1 MENKNEVTL
10 TTSQFFDMLKNQKL
24 YSLKQEIMDSLI
36 NELKIQKV
44 KADNLEQMILSQKL
58 DFLIDITEKE
68 KVLFE
73 KGFTEFIWHNDLT
86 RYITSVT
93 PNPPVILDLEYYE
106 RIIPDA
112 NMADILAA
120 KSLNIF
126 DRLFVVFNKPKDE
139 LPGHIVEVKKE
150 WERLWVP
157 IVFGAFEGT
166 LVLKKRKK
174 ESIKTTVMSIEK
186 SDIVI
191 DEVSEKLYYITS
203 WDDENCDL
211 TLQKLMEVINSDSFR
226 KIEPDIPLAEMI
238 TKGE

>member
-1 MENKNEVTL
+1 MNERMETTL

-24 YSLKQEIMDSLI
+24 YSLKQEVMDTLI
-36 NELKIQKV
+36 NELKTNRI
-44 KADNLEQMILSQKL
+44 KADNIGQTILSQKL
-58 DFLIDITEKE
+58 DFLIDVTEKE

-73 KGFTEFIWHNDLT
+73 KGFTEFIWHKDLT

-93 PNPPVILDLEYYE
+93 PNAPVILDLEYYE

-112 NMADILAA
+112 NMEDILAA
-120 KSLNIF
+120 KNLGIF
-126 DRLFVVFNKPKDE
+126 DRLLIVFNKPKDE
-139 LPGHIVEVKKE
+139 LPANIEEVKKE
-150 WERLWVP
+150 RERLRDP

-166 LVLKKRKK
+166 LVLKKRKTNSAK
-174 ESIKTTVMSIEK
+174 ATMSIEK
-186 SDIVI
+186 SDVVI
-191 DEVSEKLYYITS
+191 DEISEKLYYITS

-226 KIEPDIPLAEMI
+226 KIEPDIPLAEII